1 MVRAMTHSKTK
12 KPRFRRGFT
21 KNQGFAWG
29 PIAVSCPHALG
40 VTKAKEG
47 GQSRM
52 KSIKAGCLEVHYHE
66 VGPEDGNPVI
76 LLHGFPYDARAYD
89 AVSASLAGQGYR
101 CFVPYL
107 RGYGPTRFLSSETM
121 RSGQQAA
128 LGADLLAFMDAL
140 SVETAFLG
148 GYDWGGRAAC
158 IVAALWPERVRGL
171 VSCGQ
176 GYNIQ
181 NIANAWK
188 PAPAAEEARY
198 WYMYYF
204 HTERGRAGLA
214 QNRHDLCRH
223 IWSLWSPSWRFD
235 DATWTAT
242 ASSFDNPDFV
252 EIVLHSY
259 RHRFG
264 GVRGDPAYDG
274 IEARLAARPEI
285 AVPSIVLKGRDDG
298 VDPPVEEDFDH
309 PHFTGFYQRRII
321 DGAGHNLP
329 QEAPDAFAAAMLTLT
344 EVR

>member
-1 MVRAMTHSKTK
+1 MK
-12 KPRFRRGFT
+12 
-21 KNQGFAWG
+21 
-29 PIAVSCPHALG
+29 AVS
-40 VTKAKEG
+40 
-47 GQSRM
+47 
-52 KSIKAGCLEVHYHE
+52 AGCLEIHYHE
-66 VGPEDGNPVI
+66 VGPEHGDPVI
-76 LLHGFPYDARAYD
+76 MLHGFPYDAHAYD
-89 AVSASLAGQGYR
+89 AVSADLAGRGFR
-101 CFVPYL
+101 CLVPYL

-140 SVETAFLG
+140 GIKRALLG

-181 NIANAWK
+181 DIANARQ
-188 PAPAAEEARY
+188 PAPPVKEARY

-204 HTERGRAGLA
+204 HTERGRFGLT
-214 QNRHDLCRH
+214 QNRHDLCRY

-235 DATWTAT
+235 DATWAAT
-242 ASSFDNPDFV
+242 ALSFENPDFV

-264 GVRGDPAYDG
+264 GISGDPSYDE
-274 IEARLAARPEI
+274 IEERLSAQPDI
-285 AVPSIVLKGRDDG
+285 SVPCIVLQGRDDG
-298 VDPPVEEDFDH
+298 VDPPVEQDSDRAH
-309 PHFTGFYQRRII
+309 YTGFYERRII

-329 QEAPDAFAAAMLTLT
+329 QEAPEAFAAAMVKLAGAQ
-344 EVR
+344 